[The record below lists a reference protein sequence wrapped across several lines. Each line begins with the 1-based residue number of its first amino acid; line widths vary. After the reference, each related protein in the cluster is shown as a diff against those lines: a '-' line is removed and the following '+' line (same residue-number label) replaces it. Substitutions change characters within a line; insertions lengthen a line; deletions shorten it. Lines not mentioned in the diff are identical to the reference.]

1 MKVLVTGATGFIGK
15 HLINE
20 LLEKNY
26 QLKIIT
32 RQKNIDIKNVETI
45 NGDLQNIDSFKN
57 AFKDIDAVFHNGAYA
72 MDYGDKSIIFNTNVQ
87 GTKKIAELCLKNNVQ
102 NLIYTSSAGVY
113 GFPNSEI
120 EIIETS
126 DKNPLNNYHKSKLE
140 SERILQNFK
149 ELKISIIRPPL
160 VIGPGGMATKVIMDR
175 VLNDKMFLI
184 GKGENIIPLVHPKDV
199 ALCLRL
205 AFEKDKKGTIF
216 NVVSFH
222 CQIKELFK
230 ELLKQLNIDK
240 PIKHVP
246 YSIAYLTSFFFEI
259 VSNEPSITRF
269 RVKSLGTTRKI
280 SYKKAEQ
287 NLGYKPKY
295 NLQTTINDIVQWY
308 NAKNNFIKK

>member
-1 MKVLVTGATGFIGK
+1 MKVLVTGATGLIGK
-15 HLINE
+15 HLVTE

-32 RQKNIDIKNVETI
+32 RQKNIDIKNVEI
-45 NGDLQNIDSFKN
+45 IKGDLQNTNSFKH

-87 GTKKIAELCLKNNVQ
+87 GTKKIAELCIKNNVE

-126 DKNPLNNYHKSKLE
+126 EKNPLNNYHKSKLE
-140 SERILQNFK
+140 SEKILQNFK

-160 VIGPGGMATKVIMDR
+160 VIGPGGMATKVMMKRIT
-175 VLNDKMFLI
+175 NGKMFLI
-184 GKGENIIPLVHPKDV
+184 GKGENIIPLVHPRDV

-205 AFEKDKKGTIF
+205 AVEKDKKGTIF

-222 CQIKELFK
+222 CQIKELFN
-230 ELLKQLNIDK
+230 EILNQLNINK
-240 PIKHVP
+240 SIKHLP
-246 YSIAYLTSFFFEI
+246 YSIVYLASFLSEI
-259 VSNEPSITRF
+259 LSKEPTITRF
-269 RVKSLGTTRKI
+269 RIKSFGTTRQI

-295 NLQTTINDIVQWY
+295 NFKTTISEIVRWY
-308 NAKNNFIKK
+308 TTIE